1 MVTRVSGFASGMDID
16 SIVSDMLKAQRAPL
30 NKLLQKKQILEWQRD
45 DYRAMNTA
53 LLNFRTNELTSMR
66 LTTNYRTKT
75 VSSSDGS
82 KVTATA
88 TSAAN
93 QASYNI
99 SEVGQLATAYV
110 RQNSAAVNKSNA
122 TVDAS
127 KSLYSQRASF
137 NNQNFGWQDGAVL
150 TKSMK
155 TDNIRSSTDKN
166 VLENVFSTEE
176 INNIKKTSAGEWV
189 TGDWSVKINGKSYR
203 VITTGEPAENQV
215 LINTTN
221 GNLTFKNE
229 VAENSDIRID
239 YIGKSKTETVS
250 VSANKTVQLSE
261 VGLSFENI
269 KALSFTATQKDG
281 SKETQTYKVE
291 DDTDDSA
298 YVNIL
303 DTEDKTIGKVHKE
316 MGVLT
321 FTSEALTSNEST
333 SYSLDVNYS
342 HKYTIFSMSTN
353 TSSGTQYEKF
363 IATGADSINDVARQ
377 VNDSKVGVS
386 LFYDSFSNKMT
397 LTRKETGKY
406 SESGNDL
413 TVYGNLMNNVF
424 KFASAVG
431 EDGESLIKSGENS
444 SFTIN
449 GLKTERNSNTFT
461 IDGVTFT
468 LKQTFEATNSTVTI
482 GVSNDNTKIYENIK
496 GFIDKYNELIETI
509 QAKTNETRN
518 KDYQPLTDDE
528 RESLSDKQQEKW
540 EEIAKAGLLRRDSI
554 LTGILSQMRTNF
566 YSTVN
571 NSEISANYNQLAK
584 IGITTSAN
592 YLEGGKLVIDEAKL
606 KAAIEADPNSVEQL
620 FRGENGI
627 IQKLTDTVNGAMDKL
642 KTKAGNPFSTNDNF
656 TIGKELNNIAKR
668 QESFEDRLEQLE
680 TRYWAQFTAMEQ
692 AIQKANSQSSSLS
705 QYFSY

>member
-1 MVTRVSGFASGMDID
+1 
-16 SIVSDMLKAQRAPL
+16 
-30 NKLLQKKQILEWQRD
+30 
-45 DYRAMNTA
+45 
-53 LLNFRTNELTSMR
+53 
-66 LTTNYRTKT
+66 
-75 VSSSDGS
+75 
-82 KVTATA
+82 
-88 TSAAN
+88 
-93 QASYNI
+93 
-99 SEVGQLATAYV
+99 
-110 RQNSAAVNKSNA
+110 
-122 TVDAS
+122 
-127 KSLYSQRASF
+127 
-137 NNQNFGWQDGAVL
+137 
-150 TKSMK
+150 
-155 TDNIRSSTDKN
+155 
-166 VLENVFSTEE
+166 
-176 INNIKKTSAGEWV
+176 
-189 TGDWSVKINGKSYR
+189 
-203 VITTGEPAENQV
+203 
-215 LINTTN
+215 
-221 GNLTFKNE
+221 
-229 VAENSDIRID
+229 
-239 YIGKSKTETVS
+239 
-250 VSANKTVQLSE
+250 
-261 VGLSFENI
+261 
-269 KALSFTATQKDG
+269 
-281 SKETQTYKVE
+281 
-291 DDTDDSA
+291 
-298 YVNIL
+298 
-303 DTEDKTIGKVHKE
+303 
-316 MGVLT
+316 
-321 FTSEALTSNEST
+321 
-333 SYSLDVNYS
+333 
-342 HKYTIFSMSTN
+342 MSTN

-461 IDGVTFT
+461 IDGVAFT

>member
-321 FTSEALTSNEST
+321 LTSEVLTSNEST

-461 IDGVTFT
+461 IDGVAFT

>member
-75 VSSSDGS
+75 VSSSDES

-316 MGVLT
+316 TGVLT

-431 EDGESLIKSGENS
+431 EEGESLIKSGENS

-518 KDYQPLTDDE
+518 KDYQPLTDDK